1 MESVLGLSLRAACR
15 PLATALCATGLRP
28 VLKCWK
34 ILNRRRLAW
43 ERGRVPD
50 SALAGRQWHPMRP
63 LAAVVVIAVLS
74 NQVVTADEPNQPTQA
89 TAPAKVSVAGV
100 DWYTDYYE
108 AYRDAA
114 ANKRFL
120 LINVTPTAVSS
131 AQQSAERYI
140 STSARVRQQMEH
152 LVLLRVPTDA
162 TIKVEGETKRLLS
175 FGSFGELHGGSGFV
189 LIDLRNDGEPYYG
202 YAVSVLPYS
211 SGKYYHFRPDYLST
225 VLSIPAGTLS
235 QRTMIWAVRIHPEA
249 PQSTFGTFHPALAD
263 GATHQASYQAN
274 VGEQGHQ
281 NFESRF
287 HSLSSA
293 AGSSVSE
300 VCAESWPGQ
309 NLIDSCLDCVDSWRH
324 SSGHWRGVSG
334 RHRAFGYDIR
344 RGRNGIWYGTGI
356 FAD

>member
-1 MESVLGLSLRAACR
+1 MDFMSCVSLRAACR
-15 PLATALCATGLRP
+15 PLA
-28 VLKCWK
+28 
-34 ILNRRRLAW
+34 
-43 ERGRVPD
+43 
-50 SALAGRQWHPMRP
+50 
-63 LAAVVVIAVLS
+63 AAVAVVGLIGQAAVAEETEQS
-74 NQVVTADEPNQPTQA
+74 APADA
-89 TAPAKVSVAGV
+89 SVAPAKVSVAGV

-120 LINVTPTAVSS
+120 LINVTPTTASS

-140 STSARVRQQMEH
+140 STNARVRQQMEH

-162 TIKVEGETKRLLS
+162 TIKVEGQTRRLLS
-175 FGSFGELHGGSGFV
+175 FGSFSELHGGSGFV

-211 SGKYYHFRPDYLST
+211 SGKYYQWRPDYLST
-225 VLSIPAGTLS
+225 VLSIPAGSLS

-249 PQSTFGTFHPALAD
+249 PQSTYGVFHPALAD

-287 HSLSSA
+287 HSLSAA